1 MEFRLLH
8 VLASLTV
15 ILATSHAALTPE
27 LYWKSVLPNTQMPKF
42 IRDMLQQ
49 QSDFMEDKS
58 TAVDVGKGGVNVDA
72 GKGKPGGTK
81 VGVGKGEVGVDTGSP
96 GKGTSVGV
104 GKGGV
109 AVHAGPKGKPV
120 YVGVKPGPK
129 PFAYVYAASETQLR
143 DDRNVALF
151 FLEKDLKPGTTM
163 TLHFTKTSDSAT
175 FLPHEEA
182 KTLPFSSGKLPDILD
197 HFSLKPGSVEAEI
210 MKDTI
215 KECEEAGIKGEEKY
229 CATSLESMID
239 YTKSKLGNNVKA
251 ISTEVNKG
259 TQLEKF
265 TINAGVR
272 RVAADESV
280 VCHKENYP
288 YAVFYCHKTQRTR
301 LYVVPMKGVDGTE
314 AKAIAACHTDT
325 SAWNPKHLAFQVLKV
340 KPGTVPVCHFL
351 PEDHVVWFHD

>member
-1 MEFRLLH
+1 
-8 VLASLTV
+8 
-15 ILATSHAALTPE
+15 
-27 LYWKSVLPNTQMPKF
+27 
-42 IRDMLQQ
+42 
-49 QSDFMEDKS
+49 
-58 TAVDVGKGGVNVDA
+58 
-72 GKGKPGGTK
+72 
-81 VGVGKGEVGVDTGSP
+81 
-96 GKGTSVGV
+96 
-104 GKGGV
+104 
-109 AVHAGPKGKPV
+109 
-120 YVGVKPGPK
+120 
-129 PFAYVYAASETQLR
+129 
-143 DDRNVALF
+143 
-151 FLEKDLKPGTTM
+151 M
-163 TLHFTKTSDSAT
+163 TLHFTKTSDSAA
-175 FLPHEEA
+175 FLPCEEA

-288 YAVFYCHKTQRTR
+288 YAVFYWHKTQHTR
-301 LYVVPMKGVDGTE
+301 LYVVPMKSVDGTE

-340 KPGTVPVCHFL
+340 KPGTVPVYLSFL
-351 PEDHVVWFHD
+351 RTTLCGFTTRGFAVNEHKMVTNRGTIWG